1 MFSDESDPN
10 QGEMGA
16 REAHWTK
23 GDLSARYR
31 ASPKWA
37 ARKKKK
43 KRERAAAQVGSKVSS
58 PWH

>member
-37 ARKKKK
+37 ARKK
-43 KRERAAAQVGSKVSS
+43 RESEL
-58 PWH
+58 